1 MLLVGEIMK
10 IKIICVGKL
19 KEKYLVAGVNEYI
32 KRLKGYCKVEIYEV
46 ADESIPDNCSLAN
59 EVIIKDKEG
68 IKILDKIKQ
77 DDYVILLDVSGNQ
90 IDSVELSKQ
99 VESCMINGKSTIDF
113 VIGGSLGHGSK
124 ILGRA
129 NYRLSFSKMTF
140 PHQLMR
146 LILVEQIYRAFK
158 IMKNENYHK

>member
-99 VESCMINGKSTIDF
+99 V
-113 VIGGSLGHGSK
+113 
-124 ILGRA
+124 
-129 NYRLSFSKMTF
+129 TF

>member
-77 DDYVILLDVSGNQ
+77 DDYVILLDVSG
-90 IDSVELSKQ
+90 I
-99 VESCMINGKSTIDF
+99 
-113 VIGGSLGHGSK
+113 
-124 ILGRA
+124 
-129 NYRLSFSKMTF
+129 
-140 PHQLMR
+140 R
-146 LILVEQIYRAFK
+146 LIQLNCQNKWKVV
-158 IMKNENYHK
+158 